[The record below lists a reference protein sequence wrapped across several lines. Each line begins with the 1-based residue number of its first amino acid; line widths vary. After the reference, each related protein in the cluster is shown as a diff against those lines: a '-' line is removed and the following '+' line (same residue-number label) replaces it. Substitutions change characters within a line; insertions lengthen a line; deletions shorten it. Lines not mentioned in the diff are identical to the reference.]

1 MRERRGGHGF
11 GLKTVMRLAYS
22 PADEAFRQEVRAFVR
37 ERLPADIR
45 RKVELGLRLEH
56 ADYVTWFRILESRGW
71 LTPGWP
77 VEHGGPGWGPLQ
89 RHIFDEETLLGGAP
103 RIVASGIQMLGPV
116 LIAYGTPQQKAKY
129 LPDIRASRTWWAQG
143 FSEPGAG
150 SDLAALR
157 TTAVLEPDGQHFV
170 VNGHKVWTSYATWC
184 SMMFA
189 LVRTDPGAAKP
200 QEGISFLLIDMASP
214 GVTVRP
220 IRMLEGGTDL
230 NEVYLDQVRVPRE
243 NLVGELHQGWSY
255 GKFLLGHERTG
266 IAGIGSC
273 KQQLA
278 RARALATRQGL
289 SGDPL
294 LRARLAQFETELMA
308 LEMTA
313 LRLLSRGQRS
323 RTPEVE
329 ASMLKV
335 LGTELRQALYETLL
349 EIGGPDA
356 LPFSAEAQF
365 LEAWAGAA
373 GEGAEGAPPLPVAA
387 ECATL
392 AANALDSR
400 KLSIYGGS
408 NEVQRN
414 LIARA
419 VLAA

>member
-1 MRERRGGHGF
+1 
-11 GLKTVMRLAYS
+11 MRLQFT
-22 PADEAFRQEVRAFVR
+22 PEDEAFRQEVREFVR
-37 ERLPADIR
+37 TQLPADIKK
-45 RKVELGLRLEH
+45 KVELGLRLEH
-56 ADYVTWFRILESRGW
+56 ADYVAWFNRLEARGW

-77 VEHGGPGWGPLQ
+77 VEHGGPGWTPLQ
-89 RHIFDEETLLGGAP
+89 RYLFDEETLLGGAP
-103 RIVASGIQMLGPV
+103 RIIASGIQMLGPV
-116 LIAYGTPQQKAKY
+116 LIAFGTPEQKARY

-150 SDLAALR
+150 SDLASLR
-157 TTAVLEPDGQHFV
+157 TSAVLEPDGRHFV
-170 VNGHKVWTSYATWC
+170 VTGHKIWTSYATWC

-189 LVRTDPGAAKP
+189 LVRTDPDAAKP

-230 NEVYLDQVRVPRE
+230 NEVFLDQVRVPSE
-243 NLVGELHQGWSY
+243 NLVGELNKGWGH

-278 RARALATRQGL
+278 RARQLAAGQGL
-289 SGDPL
+289 ADDAVL
-294 LRARLAQFETELMA
+294 QARLAQFEVELMA
-308 LEMTA
+308 LEVTA
-313 LRLLSRGQRS
+313 LRLLGAGQRS
-323 RTPEVE
+323 RVPQVE

-335 LGTELRQALYETLL
+335 RGTELRQAIFETLL
-349 EIGGPDA
+349 DIAGPHA

-365 LEAWAGAA
+365 LESLGDMP
-373 GEGAEGAPPLPVAA
+373 APPELG
-387 ECATL
+387 TL

-400 KLSIYGGS
+400 KLSLYGGS

-414 LIARA
+414 LIAQA
-419 VLAA
+419 VMAA